1 MSETAALVAEEAVIR
16 VGGGVLRN
24 GDAKRPAL
32 FHALEDEVNT
42 LSVPLLSRPQ
52 RGQHVIFFAD
62 SLFGPFDRNAMVAR
76 VGFDP
81 SLIITGA
88 LAQNLFVHHRQPENL
103 TEEVDHLL
111 RDNPFR

>member
-1 MSETAALVAEEAVIR
+1 
-16 VGGGVLRN
+16 
-24 GDAKRPAL
+24 
-32 FHALEDEVNT
+32 
-42 LSVPLLSRPQ
+42 
-52 RGQHVIFFAD
+52 
-62 SLFGPFDRNAMVAR
+62 MVAR